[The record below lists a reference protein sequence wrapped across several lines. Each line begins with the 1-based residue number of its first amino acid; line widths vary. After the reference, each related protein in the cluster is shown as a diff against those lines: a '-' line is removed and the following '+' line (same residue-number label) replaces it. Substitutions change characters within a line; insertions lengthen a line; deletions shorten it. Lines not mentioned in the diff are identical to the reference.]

1 MAKQLQLRRGT
12 TTEHS
17 TFTGAIGEITVDT
30 TKDTIVVHDGTTAGG
45 KPLAVESHLHTGVY
59 EPADATILKTA
70 NIGTT
75 VQEQLVSGTNIKTLN
90 GSSVLGSGDLVL
102 SGGATGGGTDRIFVE
117 NDQVVTTDYTL
128 VGTKNASTAGPITI
142 NTGVTVTVETGARWV
157 IV

>member
-12 TTEHS
+12 TTEHT
-17 TFTGAIGEITVDT
+17 TFTGAAGEITVDT
-30 TKDTIVVHDGTTAGG
+30 TKDTVVVHDGATAGG
-45 KPLAVESHLHTGVY
+45 NPLATSGDLDT
-59 EPADATILKTA
+59 LS
-70 NIGTT
+70 TT
-75 VQEQLVSGTNIKTLN
+75 VATNLSDGLATKQDTLVSGTNIKTLN

-117 NDQVVTTDYTL
+117 NDQVVTTNYTL

>member
-12 TTEHS
+12 TAQHS
-17 TFTGAIGEITVDT
+17 TFTGAAGEITVDT
-30 TKDTIVVHDGTTAGG
+30 DLNTLVVHDGATAGG
-45 KPLAVESHLHTGVY
+45 HPIDLSGKQDT
-59 EPADATILKTA
+59 
-70 NIGTT
+70 
-75 VQEQLVSGTNIKTLN
+75 LVSGTNIKTLN

-117 NDQVVTTDYTL
+117 NDQQVTTNYTL
-128 VGTKNASTAGPITI
+128 VGTKNAMTAGTITI